1 MAFLSHRLYKI
12 IWEHKGQHHSR
23 HRKPQRPPKET
34 HMFGTLTSI
43 EESASVRILL
53 LFSSGSIAL
62 FYRIRTERV
71 YLSKAVA
78 TSKHNKITC
87 VI

>member
-12 IWEHKGQHHSR
+12 IWEQKGQHHSR

-43 EESASVRILL
+43 EEYEYYCCFHPGVFHYFIEFAGDVC
-53 LFSSGSIAL
+53 
-62 FYRIRTERV
+62 V
-71 YLSKAVA
+71 YLRL
-78 TSKHNKITC
+78 
-87 VI
+87 